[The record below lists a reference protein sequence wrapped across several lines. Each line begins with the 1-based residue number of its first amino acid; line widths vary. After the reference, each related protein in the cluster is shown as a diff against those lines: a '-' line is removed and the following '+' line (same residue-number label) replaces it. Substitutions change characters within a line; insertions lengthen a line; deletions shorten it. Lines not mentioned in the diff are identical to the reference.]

1 MNPMPD
7 RTEAIALGAT
17 LYLPGSR
24 EHVREIALGR
34 RYRQLRSAVICLEDS
49 IRADEAPAAMRN
61 VARLLED
68 LPASD
73 EPRPLLFVRP
83 RDPAMLRAL
92 LKLDGIERVDGFVI
106 PKATAESLPD
116 YLACLVHDHHMLMPT
131 LETRE
136 ILDPVEIRRLRDQL
150 LVIQER
156 VLAVRIGGNDLLQT
170 LGARRSAVRTIYEGP
185 LAATVAGLV
194 ATFAPYGFFLSAP
207 VFEHFASEAVLRD
220 EVERDVE
227 HGLLTKTVIHPG
239 QIAIVEAAY
248 AVSRE
253 ELAEARAILEPDSPA
268 VFAISGS
275 MCEPATHQR
284 WARTIVRRS
293 EIFGLKREAGTIAA
307 VV

>member
-1 MNPMPD
+1 MTSVD

-17 LYLPGSR
+17 LYLPGTR
-24 EHVREIALGR
+24 EHLRDIALGR

-49 IRADEAPAAMRN
+49 IRPDEAPSAMRN
-61 VARLLED
+61 VARLLEA
-68 LPASD
+68 LPEEGAG
-73 EPRPLLFVRP
+73 PRLFIRP
-83 RDPAMLRAL
+83 RDPAMLAAL
-92 LKLDGIERVDGFVI
+92 LRLEGIERIDGFVI

-116 YLACLVHDHHMLMPT
+116 YLACPIGEHHRLMPT

-136 ILDPVEIRRLRDQL
+136 VLDPVEIRRLRDQL
-150 LVIQER
+150 LVIQDR

-170 LGARRSAVRTIYEGP
+170 LGARRSTVRTIYEGP

-207 VFEHFASEAVLRD
+207 VFEHFASEALLR
-220 EVERDVE
+220 EEAERDVE
-227 HGLLTKTVIHPG
+227 HGLLSKTVIHPS

-248 AVSRE
+248 AVGRE
-253 ELAEARAILEPDSPA
+253 ELAEARAILAPDSPA

-284 WARTIVRRS
+284 WARTIVRRA
-293 EIFGLKREAGTIAA
+293 EIFGLKREPGTIAA

>member
-1 MNPMPD
+1 MSAMQD
-7 RTEAIALGAT
+7 KTDAIALGAT
-17 LYLPGSR
+17 LYLPGTR
-24 EHVREIALGR
+24 EQLPEIALGR
-34 RYRQLRSAVICLEDS
+34 RYPQLRSAVICLEDS
-49 IRADEAPAAMRN
+49 IRPEEAPSALRN
-61 VARLLED
+61 VARLLEA
-68 LPASD
+68 LPED
-73 EPRPLLFVRP
+73 GPRPLLFIRP

-92 LKLDGIERVDGFVI
+92 LRLDGVERVDGFVI

-116 YLACLVHDHHMLMPT
+116 YLACLVHDHHRLMPT

-156 VLAVRIGGNDLLQT
+156 VLAIRIGGNDLLQT

-185 LAATVAGLV
+185 LAAAVAGLV

-207 VFEHFASEAVLRD
+207 VFEHFASEALLRD

-227 HGLLTKTVIHPG
+227 HGLFTKTVIHPG
-239 QIAIVEAAY
+239 QIGIVEAAY
-248 AVSRE
+248 AVTGG
-253 ELAEARAILEPDSPA
+253 ELAEARAILAPDSPA

-275 MCEPATHQR
+275 MCEPATHRR
-284 WARTIVRRS
+284 WARTIVRRG
-293 EIFGLKREAGTIAA
+293 EIFGLKREPGSIAA

>member
-1 MNPMPD
+1 MD
-7 RTEAIALGAT
+7 GIEAIALGAT
-17 LYLPGSR
+17 LYLPGTR
-24 EHVREIALGR
+24 EQLPEIALGR
-34 RYRQLRSAVICLEDS
+34 RYPKLRSAVICLEDS
-49 IRADEAPAAMRN
+49 IRPDQAPSAIRN
-61 VARLLED
+61 VAQLLGS
-68 LPASD
+68 LPAD
-73 EPRPLLFVRP
+73 GDRPMLFIRP

-92 LKLDGIERVDGFVI
+92 LALDGIGRVDGFVI

-116 YLACLVHDHHMLMPT
+116 YLACALHDHHRLMPT

-136 ILDPVEIRRLRDQL
+136 MLDPVEVRRLRDQL

-156 VLAVRIGGNDLLQT
+156 VLAIRIGGNDLLQT

-194 ATFAPYGFFLSAP
+194 AAFAPYGFFLSAP
-207 VFEHFASEAVLRD
+207 VFEHFASQDLLRD

-248 AVSRE
+248 AVGRD
-253 ELAEARAILEPDSPA
+253 ELAEARAILAPDSPA
-268 VFAISGS
+268 VFAIAGS

-284 WARTIVRRS
+284 WARTIVRRA
-293 EIFGLKREAGTIAA
+293 EIFGLKRESGPIAA

>member
-1 MNPMPD
+1 MNLMLD

-24 EHVREIALGR
+24 EHLAEIALGR
-34 RYRQLRSAVICLEDS
+34 RYPQLRSAVICLEDS
-49 IRADEAPAAMRN
+49 IRAEEVPSAMRN
-61 VARLLED
+61 VARLLD
-68 LPASD
+68 GLPRD
-73 EPRPLLFVRP
+73 EPRPMLFIRP

-92 LKLDGIERVDGFVI
+92 LRLDGIERVDGFVI

-116 YLACLVHDHHMLMPT
+116 YLACLVHDHHRLMPT

-207 VFEHFASEAVLRD
+207 VFEHFASESLLRD

-239 QIAIVEAAY
+239 QIAIVESAY
-248 AVSRE
+248 AVGRE
-253 ELAEARAILEPDSPA
+253 ELAEARAILAPDSPA

-284 WARTIVRRS
+284 WARTIVRRA

>member
-1 MNPMPD
+1 MQD
-7 RTEAIALGAT
+7 RTDAIALGAT
-17 LYLPGSR
+17 LYLPGTR
-24 EHVREIALGR
+24 DHLRDIALGR
-34 RYRQLRSAVICLEDS
+34 RYKQLRSAVICLEDS
-49 IRADEAPAAMRN
+49 IRAEEAPSALRN
-61 VARLLED
+61 VARLLDE
-68 LPASD
+68 LPEGEA
-73 EPRPLLFVRP
+73 RPMLFVRP

-92 LKLDGIERVDGFVI
+92 LRLNGIERVDGFVI

-116 YLACLVHDHHMLMPT
+116 YLACPIHDHHRLMPT
-131 LETRE
+131 LETRD

-207 VFEHFASEAVLRD
+207 VFEHFASEDLLRG

-239 QIAIVEAAY
+239 QIEIVEAAY
-248 AVSRE
+248 AVGRD
-253 ELAEARAILEPDSPA
+253 ELAEARAILAPDSPA
-268 VFAISGS
+268 VFALSGS

-284 WARTIVRRS
+284 WARTIVRRA
-293 EIFGLKREAGTIAA
+293 EIFGLRREPGTIAA

>member
-1 MNPMPD
+1 MD
-7 RTEAIALGAT
+7 RTEALALGAT
-17 LYLPGSR
+17 LYLPGTR
-24 EHVREIALGR
+24 EPLREIALGR
-34 RYRQLRSAVICLEDS
+34 RYKQLRSAVICLEDS
-49 IRADEAPAAMRN
+49 IRPDEAPAAMRN
-61 VARLLED
+61 VARLLEE
-68 LPASD
+68 LP
-73 EPRPLLFVRP
+73 EEGVGPRLFIRP
-83 RDPAMLRAL
+83 RDPAMLAAL
-92 LKLDGIERVDGFVI
+92 LRLDGIERVDGFVI

-116 YLACLVHDHHMLMPT
+116 YLACPIGENHRLMPT

-136 ILDPVEIRRLRDQL
+136 VLDPVEIRRLRDQL

-170 LGARRSAVRTIYEGP
+170 LGARRSTVRTIYEGP

-207 VFEHFASEAVLRD
+207 VFEHFASEALLR
-220 EVERDVE
+220 EEAERDVE
-227 HGLLTKTVIHPG
+227 HGLFTKTVIHPG

-248 AVSRE
+248 AVGRD
-253 ELAEARAILEPDSPA
+253 ELAEARAILAPDSPA

-284 WARTIVRRS
+284 WARTIVRRA
-293 EIFGLKREAGTIAA
+293 EIFGLKREPGTIAA

>member
-1 MNPMPD
+1 MNTMFD

-17 LYLPGSR
+17 LYLPGTR
-24 EHVREIALGR
+24 EHLAAIALGQ
-34 RYRQLRSAVICLEDS
+34 RYPQLRSAVICLEDS
-49 IRADEAPAAMRN
+49 IRAADGPSAMRN
-61 VARLLED
+61 VAGVLDALEGRA
-68 LPASD
+68 PS
-73 EPRPLLFVRP
+73 PMIFIRP
-83 RDPAMLRAL
+83 RDPAMLQAL
-92 LKLDGIERVDGFVI
+92 LKLKGIERIDGFVI
-106 PKATAESLPD
+106 PKATAESLPE
-116 YLACLVHDHHMLMPT
+116 YLACPIHDHHRLMPT

-136 ILDPVEIRRLRDQL
+136 IHDPVEIRRLRDQL

-170 LGARRSAVRTIYEGP
+170 LGARRSAVRTIYDGP
-185 LAATVAGLV
+185 LGAAVAALV

-207 VFEHFASEAVLRD
+207 VFEHFASDALLRD

-248 AVSRE
+248 AVGRD
-253 ELAEARAILEPDSPA
+253 ELAEARAILAPDSPA

-284 WARTIVRRS
+284 WARTIVRRA
-293 EIFGLKREAGTIAA
+293 EIFGVRRESGTIAA

>member
-1 MNPMPD
+1 MQASTD
-7 RTEAIALGAT
+7 AIALGAT
-17 LYLPGSR
+17 LYLPGTR
-24 EHVREIALGR
+24 EHLGEIVLGR
-34 RYRQLRSAVICLEDS
+34 RYPQLRSAVICLEDS
-49 IRADEAPAAMRN
+49 IRPDEAPAAMRN
-61 VARLLED
+61 VARLLD
-68 LPASD
+68 GLPQAG
-73 EPRPLLFVRP
+73 PRPMLFVRP
-83 RDPAMLRAL
+83 RDPAMLRAIL
-92 LKLDGIERVDGFVI
+92 RLDGIERVDGFVI

-116 YLACLVHDHHMLMPT
+116 YLACLVHDHHWLMPT

-136 ILDPVEIRRLRDQL
+136 ILDPVEIKRLRDQL

-170 LGARRSAVRTIYEGP
+170 LGARRSTVRTVYEGP

-207 VFEHFASEAVLRD
+207 VFEHFASEALLR
-220 EVERDVE
+220 EEAERDVE

-253 ELAEARAILEPDSPA
+253 ELAEARAILAPDSPA

-284 WARTIVRRS
+284 WARTIVRRA
-293 EIFGLKREAGTIAA
+293 EIFGLKREPGTIAA

>member
-1 MNPMPD
+1 MD
-7 RTEAIALGAT
+7 RIEAIALGAT
-17 LYLPGSR
+17 LYLPGTR
-24 EHVREIALGR
+24 EQLPEIAHGR
-34 RYRQLRSAVICLEDS
+34 RYPKLRSAVICLEDS
-49 IRADEAPAAMRN
+49 IRPDEAPSAIRN
-61 VARLLED
+61 VEQVLD
-68 LPASD
+68 SLPTD
-73 EPRPLLFVRP
+73 GVRPMLFIRP

-92 LKLDGIERVDGFVI
+92 LKLDGIGRVDGFVI

-116 YLACLVHDHHMLMPT
+116 YLACAIHDHHRLMPT

-136 ILDPVEIRRLRDQL
+136 ILDPIEIRRLRDQL

-185 LAATVAGLV
+185 LAATVASLV
-194 ATFAPYGFFLSAP
+194 ATFAPYGFSLSAP
-207 VFEHFASEAVLRD
+207 VFEHFASLDLLRD

-239 QIAIVEAAY
+239 QVAIVEAAY
-248 AVSRE
+248 AVGRD
-253 ELAEARAILEPDSPA
+253 ELAEARAILAPDSPA

-284 WARTIVRRS
+284 WARTIVRRA
-293 EIFGLKREAGTIAA
+293 EIFGLKREPGSIAA

>member
-1 MNPMPD
+1 MD
-7 RTEAIALGAT
+7 RIEAIALGAT
-17 LYLPGSR
+17 LYLPGTR
-24 EHVREIALGR
+24 EQLAEIALGR
-34 RYRQLRSAVICLEDS
+34 RYPKLRSAVICLEDS
-49 IRADEAPAAMRN
+49 IRPDQAPSAMRN
-61 VARLLED
+61 VAQLLGS
-68 LPASD
+68 LPAGGV
-73 EPRPLLFVRP
+73 RPMLFIRP

-92 LKLDGIERVDGFVI
+92 LGLDGIGRIDGFVI

-116 YLACLVHDHHMLMPT
+116 YLACAIHDRHRLMPT

-136 ILDPVEIRRLRDQL
+136 MLDPVEVRRLRDQL

-170 LGARRSAVRTIYEGP
+170 LGARRSAVRTLYEGP

-194 ATFAPYGFFLSAP
+194 AAFAPYGFFLSAP
-207 VFEHFASEAVLRD
+207 VFEHFASEDLLRD

-248 AVSRE
+248 AVGRD
-253 ELAEARAILEPDSPA
+253 ELAEARAILAPDSPA

-284 WARTIVRRS
+284 WARTIVRRA
-293 EIFGLKREAGTIAA
+293 EIFGLKREPGSIAA

>member
-1 MNPMPD
+1 MLD
-7 RTEAIALGAT
+7 KTEAIALGAT

-24 EHVREIALGR
+24 EHLAEIALGR
-34 RYRQLRSAVICLEDS
+34 RYPQLRSAVICLEDS
-49 IRADEAPAAMRN
+49 IRADEAPSAMRN
-61 VARLLED
+61 VARLLD
-68 LPASD
+68 GLPQD
-73 EPRPLLFVRP
+73 EPRPMLFIRP

-92 LKLDGIERVDGFVI
+92 LRLDGIEHVDGFVI

-116 YLACLVHDHHMLMPT
+116 YLACLVHDHHRLMPT

-207 VFEHFASEAVLRD
+207 VFEHFASESLLRD

-227 HGLLTKTVIHPG
+227 HGLVTKTVIHPG

-248 AVSRE
+248 AVGRQ
-253 ELAEARAILEPDSPA
+253 ELAEARAILAPDSPA

-284 WARTIVRRS
+284 WARTIVRRA

-307 VV
+307 AV

>member
-1 MNPMPD
+1 MTSMD
-7 RTEAIALGAT
+7 QTEAIALGAT
-17 LYLPGSR
+17 LYLPGTR
-24 EHVREIALGR
+24 EQLQEIALGR
-34 RYRQLRSAVICLEDS
+34 RYPQLRSAVICLEDS
-49 IRADEAPAAMRN
+49 IRPDEAPRAMRN
-61 VARLLED
+61 VAGLLD
-68 LPASD
+68 SLKQSG
-73 EPRPLLFVRP
+73 PRPTLFIRP

-92 LKLDGIERVDGFVI
+92 LRLDGIEHVEGFVI

-116 YLACLVHDHHMLMPT
+116 YLACLVHDHHRLMPT

-136 ILDPVEIRRLRDQL
+136 ILDPIEIRRLRDQL

-170 LGARRSAVRTIYEGP
+170 LGARRSTVRTIYEGP

-207 VFEHFASEAVLRD
+207 VFEHFASDALLRD

-248 AVSRE
+248 AVGRE
-253 ELAEARAILEPDSPA
+253 ELAEARAILSPDSPA

-293 EIFGLKREAGTIAA
+293 EIFGLKREPGTIAA

>member
-1 MNPMPD
+1 MSPVHD
-7 RTEAIALGAT
+7 QTDAIALGAT

-24 EHVREIALGR
+24 EHLPEIALGT
-34 RYRQLRSAVICLEDS
+34 RYPQLRSAVICLEDS
-49 IRADEAPAAMRN
+49 IRADEAPSAMRN
-61 VARLLED
+61 VARLLEA
-68 LPASD
+68 LPAD
-73 EPRPLLFVRP
+73 DPRPLLFVRP
-83 RDPAMLRAL
+83 RDPIMLKAL
-92 LKLDGIERVDGFVI
+92 LRLKGIERVDGFVI

-116 YLACLVHDHHMLMPT
+116 YLACLVHDHHWLMPT

-150 LVIQER
+150 LVIQDR
-156 VLAVRIGGNDLLQT
+156 VLAIRIGGNDLLQT
-170 LGARRSAVRTIYEGP
+170 LGARRSTVRTVYEGP

-207 VFEHFASEAVLRD
+207 VFEHFASEALLR
-220 EVERDVE
+220 EEAERDVE

-248 AVSRE
+248 AVGRE
-253 ELAEARAILEPDSPA
+253 ELAEARAILAPDSPA

-284 WARTIVRRS
+284 WARTIVRRA
-293 EIFGLKREAGTIAA
+293 EIFGLKREPGTIAA

>member
-1 MNPMPD
+1 MLD

-17 LYLPGSR
+17 LYLPGTR
-24 EHVREIALGR
+24 EHLEEIALGR
-34 RYRQLRSAVICLEDS
+34 RYKQLRSAVICLEDS

-61 VARLLED
+61 VARVLEA
-68 LPASD
+68 LPGDA
-73 EPRPLLFVRP
+73 PRPLLFIRP

-92 LKLDGIERVDGFVI
+92 LRLKGIERIDGFVI

-116 YLACLVHDHHMLMPT
+116 YLACAIHDHHRLMPT

-136 ILDPVEIRRLRDQL
+136 ILDPLETRRLRDQL

-170 LGARRSAVRTIYEGP
+170 LGARRSAVRTVYEGP

-194 ATFAPYGFFLSAP
+194 AAFAPWGFFLSAP
-207 VFEHFASEAVLRD
+207 VFEHFASEELLRD

-248 AVSRE
+248 AVGRE
-253 ELAEARAILEPDSPA
+253 ELAEARAILAPDSPA

-284 WARTIVRRS
+284 WARTIVRRA
-293 EIFGLKREAGTIAA
+293 EIFGLKRETGTIAA

>member
-1 MNPMPD
+1 MHD
-7 RTEAIALGAT
+7 RTDAIALGAT
-17 LYLPGSR
+17 LYLPGTR
-24 EHVREIALGR
+24 PELPDIAHGR
-34 RYRQLRSAVICLEDS
+34 RYPQLRSAVICLEDS
-49 IRADEAPAAMRN
+49 IRPEEAPSALRN
-61 VARLLED
+61 VARLLET
-68 LPASD
+68 LPSD
-73 EPRPLLFVRP
+73 QPRPLLFIRP
-83 RDPAMLRAL
+83 RDPAMFRAL
-92 LKLDGIERVDGFVI
+92 LRLKGIERIDGFVI
-106 PKATAESLPD
+106 PKATAESLPL
-116 YLACLVHDHHMLMPT
+116 YLACAIHDHHKLMPT
-131 LETRE
+131 LETRD

-150 LVIQER
+150 LMIEER

-207 VFEHFASEAVLRD
+207 VFEHFASDSLLRD

-239 QIAIVEAAY
+239 QIGIVEAAY
-248 AVSRE
+248 AVGRD
-253 ELAEARAILEPDSPA
+253 ELAEAQAILAPDSPA

-284 WARTIVRRS
+284 WARTIVRRA
-293 EIFGLKREAGTIAA
+293 EIFGFKREAGTIAA

>member
-1 MNPMPD
+1 MLD

-17 LYLPGSR
+17 LYLPGTR
-24 EHVREIALGR
+24 EHLAEIALGR
-34 RYRQLRSAVICLEDS
+34 RYKQLRSAVICLEDS

-61 VARLLED
+61 VARVLEA
-68 LPASD
+68 LPLEA
-73 EPRPLLFVRP
+73 PRPLLFIRP

-92 LKLDGIERVDGFVI
+92 LRLEGIERIDGFVI

-116 YLACLVHDHHMLMPT
+116 YLACAIHDHHRLMPT

-136 ILDPVEIRRLRDQL
+136 ILDPLETRRLRDQL

-156 VLAVRIGGNDLLQT
+156 ILAVRIGGNDLLQT

-194 ATFAPYGFFLSAP
+194 AAFAPYGFFLSAP
-207 VFEHFASEAVLRD
+207 VFEHFASESLLRE

-239 QIAIVEAAY
+239 QIEIVEAAY
-248 AVSRE
+248 AVGRE
-253 ELAEARAILEPDSPA
+253 ELAEARAILAPDSPA

-284 WARTIVRRS
+284 WARTIVSRA